1 MTDPTNDPAEEGA
14 YDAADF
20 EDKPVSTPE
29 ENDAHEDKEAMLQ
42 WWLEAEAKWQSEN
55 ASISISLGGNQGDDA
70 HNVSGVTT

>member
-29 ENDAHEDKEAMLQ
+29 QNDEGEDKEAMLA
-42 WWLEAEAKWQSEN
+42 WWLEAEAKWQGER
-55 ASISISLGGNQGDDA
+55 ATISVQVSGNQGDDA
-70 HNVSGVTT
+70 HNVSEVTS

>member
-1 MTDPTNDPAEEGA
+1 MTIQPNDPAQEGA

-29 ENDAHEDKEAMLQ
+29 ENDQGEDKEAMLQ

-55 ASISISLGGNQGDDA
+55 ASISISLGGNQGEEA
-70 HNVSGVTT
+70 TP